1 MFSTD
6 EIKTDKVW
14 IDAKPI
20 YRKIYTSSDFN
31 FTDDEQQGTSKTN
44 ISNIEDLVNISG
56 RCKSTLYFVPLNI
69 GKWRGDATGTWLFS
83 ALVRPNGQIV
93 LDMGESVYS
102 AKDNIKIV
110 VEYTKT
116 TD

>member
-1 MFSTD
+1 M
-6 EIKTDKVW
+6 
-14 IDAKPI
+14 
-20 YRKIYTSSDFN
+20 
-31 FTDDEQQGTSKTN
+31 
-44 ISNIEDLVNISG
+44 
-56 RCKSTLYFVPLNI
+56 PLNI